1 MIFGLARIWRILRQH
16 KELGFFLVVVV
27 LIASVLG
34 NALTFYAFDS
44 AANPD
49 LTPGDALWYS
59 VISITTIGYGDFSAT
74 TVGARLGTA
83 IFVVLFG
90 LAAFTS
96 AVGMG
101 IDRLLERRERERLG
115 MIKVKSKGHLLII
128 NPSTADRARRII
140 EEYVEDA
147 GHDAE
152 DVVIVSDR
160 FESLPFSLSRVSFVR
175 GSPLEEDT
183 YSRANLGQAA
193 HVMILGSGYDDPNSD
208 SFVAAIVSVVEYLNP
223 DISGVAECQ
232 YLTHNVLFKGAKSIR
247 PVYALNLVNKLMV
260 QDIQDPGVQLI
271 FNIVTSNVME
281 GTVLS
286 TVVEEEPPAPI
297 QYKDAAKALLD
308 HDVNLVGVIKDG
320 IPFLSFTD
328 LDVEQGDSMFYI
340 GLRRR
345 TWREIAAM
353 LTP

>member
-140 EEYVEDA
+140 EEYVEGA

-160 FESLPFSLSRVSFVR
+160 FESLPFKPVPRVLRSRLAPGRGHLQPRQPGAGRPRDDTWLRLRRPQQRQLRGGHSLGGGIPEPGHQRRGRVPST
-175 GSPLEEDT
+175 SPT
-183 YSRANLGQAA
+183 TCCSRA
-193 HVMILGSGYDDPNSD
+193 
-208 SFVAAIVSVVEYLNP
+208 
-223 DISGVAECQ
+223 
-232 YLTHNVLFKGAKSIR
+232 
-247 PVYALNLVNKLMV
+247 
-260 QDIQDPGVQLI
+260 
-271 FNIVTSNVME
+271 
-281 GTVLS
+281 
-286 TVVEEEPPAPI
+286 
-297 QYKDAAKALLD
+297 
-308 HDVNLVGVIKDG
+308 
-320 IPFLSFTD
+320 
-328 LDVEQGDSMFYI
+328 
-340 GLRRR
+340 RR
-345 TWREIAAM
+345 A
-353 LTP
+353 